1 MLKTTK
7 MQNKTFSTGLAITT
21 TLVLLLGYSFIM
33 MTDLDHHAPLFYI
46 SVAIILPLSLVVYY
60 LASRLAGSKDKYAL
74 IRLVLGNM
82 MGKLF
87 LAVLLIVAY
96 TQTRDIDTTLFVV
109 PFFITYI
116 GFTIFETYFLHEI
129 SKVDH

>member
-1 MLKTTK
+1 MDHSA
-7 MQNKTFSTGLAITT
+7 FIRGLLITT
-21 TLVLLLGYSFIM
+21 ALVIVLGYSFIY
-33 MTDLDHHAPLFYI
+33 MTALEHHSALFYI
-46 SVAIILPLSLVVYY
+46 SIGLILPLSILVYL

-74 IRLVLGNM
+74 VRLVLGNM
-82 MGKLF
+82 MGKLL
-87 LAVLLIVAY
+87 LAVLIVVAY
-96 TQTRDIDTTLFVV
+96 TQTRNIDTTLFIV

>member
-1 MLKTTK
+1 M
-7 MQNKTFSTGLAITT
+7 TT
-21 TLVLLLGYSFIM
+21 TVLVIVLGYSFIY
-33 MTDLDHHAPLFYI
+33 MTGLEHHAALFYI
-46 SVAIILPLSLVVYY
+46 SMGLILPLSIVVYL

-74 IRLVLGNM
+74 VRLVLGNM

-87 LAVLLIVAY
+87 LAVLIVVAY
-96 TQTRDIDTTLFVV
+96 TQTRDIDTTLFIV